1 MSVQNPA
8 VIVARSDGVVVSQNR
23 AARRILG
30 DSRNQTCWQS
40 LSNLDDVEG
49 LPCRNGCVRQLLAR
63 GLNGSR
69 HGSFSSA
76 GQRFQLSCVP
86 VQGQVVCALTP
97 GGGEQRD
104 AWQDLTARERSV
116 LELLAGG
123 ATTESA
129 ARQLGISPATIRT
142 HVEKMRVKL
151 GVSTR
156 AALVANGFRLGYL
169 K

>member
-1 MSVQNPA
+1 MPVQSPA
-8 VIVARSDGVVVSQNR
+8 VIVTRSDGVVVSQNR

-30 DSRNQTCWQS
+30 DSRNQTCRQS
-40 LSNLDDVEG
+40 LSKLDEVEG
-49 LPCRNGCVRQLLAR
+49 LPCRHGCVKQLLAR

-69 HGSFSSA
+69 NASLSCA
-76 GQRFQLSCVP
+76 GQQYHLSCVP
-86 VQGQVVCALTP
+86 LQGQIVCTLTR
-97 GGGEQRD
+97 GGSDQSD
-104 AWQDLTARERSV
+104 TWQDLTARERSV